1 MNPYLIPAHP
11 SLIGAL
17 FAVQLVRHRGLF
29 CILLLS
35 VICALGL
42 CSVPAF
48 AEAPSPDEADLTP
61 IERLGKSIFE
71 DKTLSRPAG
80 VACASC
86 HDPALAY
93 QGNNGSSVAALARGA
108 PAGAIGKRNTP
119 TIMYS
124 SFAPSFGF
132 IDEHDPKTG
141 AVEKIPVGG
150 QFYDGRAVDLTAQ
163 VEGPLLDP
171 NEMNAASKRAAVEA
185 IREGAYAALAREVLG
200 EKIFDDPDAAFI
212 KFASA
217 VAAYESSARF
227 HPFSSKFDDF
237 LRGKAKLTPIEE
249 KGFALF
255 QNTEKGNCIACH
267 AGEEN
272 SHEPRDWL
280 FTDYTYDA
288 LGAPKNRLIPA
299 TTGLGKAPDL
309 GLCQRPGLKSTAPSA
324 FDIDSLC
331 GAFKVPTLR
340 NVAVTGPWLHNGV
353 FTKLR
358 DVVAFY
364 ATRDTQPGHW
374 YPKARQ
380 KFDDLPS
387 AYQKNVNVSEVP
399 YDRKAGERPRLDDS
413 EIDAIVAFLETLTDH
428 PETYAARP

>member
-1 MNPYLIPAHP
+1 MNPNLFPAHLTP
-11 SLIGAL
+11 VGAL
-17 FAVQLVRHRGLF
+17 FAALTVRYRGLF
-29 CILLLS
+29 GIFWLI
-35 VICALGL
+35 VIFGLGV
-42 CSVPAF
+42 CPAPAS
-48 AEAPSPDEADLTP
+48 AEAPPPEEADLTP

-124 SFAPSFGF
+124 SFAPPFGF
-132 IDEHDPKTG
+132 IDEHDAKTG
-141 AVEKIPVGG
+141 AVEKIPAGG

-171 NEMNAASKRAAVEA
+171 NEMNAASKRAAVET
-185 IREGAYAALAREVLG
+185 IRAGSYASLARQVLG
-200 EKIFDDPDAAFI
+200 DKIFDDPDAAFI

-217 VAAYESSARF
+217 VAAFESSARF
-227 HPFSSKFDDF
+227 HPFASKFDDF
-237 LRGKAKLTPIEE
+237 LRGKAKLTPMEE

-255 QNTEKGNCIACH
+255 KNPEKGNCIACH
-267 AGEEN
+267 AGEEK

-309 GLCQRPGLKSTAPSA
+309 GLCQRPGLKTVAPA
-324 FDIDSLC
+324 ALDIDSLC

-358 DVVAFY
+358 EVVAFY
-364 ATRDTQPGHW
+364 ATRDTQPEHW

-380 KFDDLPS
+380 KFDDLPY
-387 AYQKNVNVSEVP
+387 AYHKNVNVSEVP
-399 YDRKAGERPRLDDS
+399 YDRKAGETPRLDDS

-428 PETYAARP
+428 PETYTARP